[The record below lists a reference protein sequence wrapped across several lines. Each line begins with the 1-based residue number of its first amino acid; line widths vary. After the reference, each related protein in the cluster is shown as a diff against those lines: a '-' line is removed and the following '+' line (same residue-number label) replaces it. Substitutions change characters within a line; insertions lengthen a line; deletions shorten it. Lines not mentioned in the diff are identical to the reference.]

1 MHCVAEADIQIREE
15 WNDSVN
21 YKFERELLGMGWWK
35 LQERRGSIEWIG
47 VRARFERMRREG
59 GERRE
64 ESRLSEFETVFP
76 HVDVLRAGSRPDD
89 DEGGMEVYASLLI
102 SWLHPAMWEI

>member
-1 MHCVAEADIQIREE
+1 MERFGELQIRKRAAG
-15 WNDSVN
+15 D
-21 YKFERELLGMGWWK
+21 GMV
-35 LQERRGSIEWIG
+35 EAARTARVDRVDRG
-47 VRARFERMRREG
+47 ARTFERMRREG